1 MSKYLVAGLGNPG
14 PKYQGTRHNVGFMAL
29 DAFAERHDLA
39 ASKRK
44 FDGWFG
50 DFRVLGDRVLLLKP
64 LTMMNRS
71 GKSVRQAAA
80 YNNVEADQ
88 IIVIHDDIDLE
99 LAQIRVKIGGSA
111 GGHNGL
117 SDIISRTG
125 SSDFIRIRFGIGRPE
140 NGSVTNHVLGRFTPE
155 QFQEVEKSMN
165 IVCDTIETIVTK
177 GPQEAQNRF
186 N

>member
-1 MSKYLVAGLGNPG
+1 
-14 PKYQGTRHNVGFMAL
+14 
-29 DAFAERHDLA
+29 
-39 ASKRK
+39 
-44 FDGWFG
+44 
-50 DFRVLGDRVLLLKP
+50 
-64 LTMMNRS
+64 
-71 GKSVRQAAA
+71 
-80 YNNVEADQ
+80 VEADQ